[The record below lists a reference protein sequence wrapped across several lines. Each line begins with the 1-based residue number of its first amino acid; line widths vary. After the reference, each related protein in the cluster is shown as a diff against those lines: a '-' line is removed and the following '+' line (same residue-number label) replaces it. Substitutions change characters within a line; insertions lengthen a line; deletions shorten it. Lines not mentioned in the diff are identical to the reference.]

1 MKIMH
6 VDYSTSSE
14 VWTTKVDIFK
24 HIPDSTFPN
33 LSSMNQVP
41 YLMEIHLT
49 NDQTAMNDDNSP
61 IIFKDTMICI

>member
-1 MKIMH
+1 MH

-24 HIPDSTFPN
+24 HIPDSTLSN

-41 YLMEIHLT
+41 YLLEIHLT
-49 NDQTAMNDDNSP
+49 NDQTTMNDDNNP